1 MTNPQEIKFVSCPLN
16 LAFWGSTRTKYW
28 KCYERTALTLAGTC
42 RHDSVNALRMIQDKE
57 VSVQVRTNGNG
68 STQEFT
74 ESELEAAIIMYCIK
88 RGIRWRNTQSSPWK
102 SLTRLCFCIYE
113 WGRESSVARR

>member
-16 LAFWGSTRTKYW
+16 LAFWGSTRTKHW
-28 KCYERTALTLAGTC
+28 KCYESTAFTLAGTY
-42 RHDSVNALRMIQDKE
+42 RDDSVNALRMIQDKE
-57 VSVQVRTNGNG
+57 VSVQVRTNGKG

-88 RGIRWRNTQSSPWK
+88 RGIPMARHAIK
-102 SLTRLCFCIYE
+102 SLE
-113 WGRESSVARR
+113 VAHETLFLHLRIGP